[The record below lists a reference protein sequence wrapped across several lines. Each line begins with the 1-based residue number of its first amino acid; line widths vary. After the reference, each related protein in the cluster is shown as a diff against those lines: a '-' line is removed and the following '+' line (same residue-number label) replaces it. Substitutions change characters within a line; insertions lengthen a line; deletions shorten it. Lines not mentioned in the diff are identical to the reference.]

1 MDIETFRDHLYRV
14 VQVEQ
19 PGTAPSYLKQDAV
32 TALNRAYQNIW
43 NAPNADFLTREIHQF
58 ATASGISEYQL
69 DDDVQEVLGPLRF
82 SSSGKPIAPCDSK
95 GEFLSFGAIYSGN
108 DYDTDNADPQVF
120 WVDRRRKT
128 GDAQDEVVEIYLMLA
143 PTPAS
148 TKNLEVDLAR
158 ECPVFTVDSFCDGSK
173 LPTPHRY
180 HESILL
186 PLAQYHMTQ
195 SHLFRRGQEALRGYQ
210 ESYAAALTSLGVSDP
225 QIYSVDKKSR
235 TGAMVPKS

>member
-32 TALNRAYQNIW
+32 TALNRSYQNIW
-43 NAPNADFLTREIHQF
+43 SAPGSDFLTREVYQF
-58 ATASGISEYQL
+58 ATIAGTSSYQL
-69 DDDVQEVLGPLRF
+69 DDNVQEILGPLRF
-82 SSSGKPIAPCDSK
+82 VATGKPIAPCDSK
-95 GEFLSFGAIYSGN
+95 GEFLSFGAIYGGDS
-108 DYDTDNADPQVF
+108 YESDNADPQVF
-120 WVDRRRKT
+120 WVNRFRNV
-128 GDAQDEVVEIYLMLA
+128 GDSDDEAVKISLMLA

-148 TKNLEVDLAR
+148 AKTLEIDISR
-158 ECPVFTVDSFCDGSK
+158 ECPAFTVSSFCNGSK
-173 LPTPHRY
+173 LPIPHRY

-195 SHLFRRGQEALRGYQ
+195 SHLFRRTDAVAGYQ
-210 ESYAAALTSLGVSDP
+210 QSYAAAMASLGVANP

-235 TGAMVPKS
+235 QGAMEPKK